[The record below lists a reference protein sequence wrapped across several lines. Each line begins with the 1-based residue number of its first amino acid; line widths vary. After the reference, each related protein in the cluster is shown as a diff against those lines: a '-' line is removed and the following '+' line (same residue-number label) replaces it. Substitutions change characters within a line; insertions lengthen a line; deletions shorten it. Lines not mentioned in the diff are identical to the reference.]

1 MDKDM
6 KAYGAEFLGTFTL
19 CFVGQGAICAQ
30 QLTGSSGLLAVAV
43 AHGLALAVMISA
55 LAPLSGAHFNPAVS
69 FGFFLTG
76 RQSARSMLSFWA
88 AQLLGAVVGS
98 FFLRAVFP
106 ESVWDPVK
114 LGAPAVHAAI
124 SPLGALVAEAIG
136 TFFLVTAVWG
146 TMVDDRHPPIGGFG
160 VGAAVLMGILTVGPV
175 TGAAFNPARAL
186 GPALAANAWTS
197 HWLYWIGPLV
207 GGGAAA
213 LAYDRFLSGTRSG
226 RRKS

>member
-1 MDKDM
+1 
-6 KAYGAEFLGTFTL
+6 
-19 CFVGQGAICAQ
+19 
-30 QLTGSSGLLAVAV
+30 
-43 AHGLALAVMISA
+43 MISA
-55 LAPLSGAHFNPAVS
+55 LAPLSGGHFNPAVS

-106 ESVWDPVK
+106 ESVWDAVK
-114 LGAPAVHAAI
+114 LGAPAVHSSI

-160 VGAAVLMGILTVGPV
+160 VGLAVAMGVLAVGPV

-186 GPALAANAWTS
+186 GPALAANAWAS
-197 HWLYWIGPLV
+197 HWLYWVGPLV

-213 LAYDRFLSGTRSG
+213 LAYDRFLSGSRSG